1 MNMTA
6 TTVKAKLTVSVA
18 RHEKFTAIMVKMGS
32 NIVATAK
39 FGGKWDEKSVLREF
53 SRFPNRFQLT
63 PKFANLTPNNI
74 RALVG

>member
-1 MNMTA
+1 MTA

-18 RHEKFTAIMVKMGS
+18 HHPKFSAIMVKMGN

-39 FGGKWDEKSVLREF
+39 FGGKWSESNALREF

-63 PKFANLTPNNI
+63 PKFSNLTPDNI
-74 RALVG
+74 RALIG